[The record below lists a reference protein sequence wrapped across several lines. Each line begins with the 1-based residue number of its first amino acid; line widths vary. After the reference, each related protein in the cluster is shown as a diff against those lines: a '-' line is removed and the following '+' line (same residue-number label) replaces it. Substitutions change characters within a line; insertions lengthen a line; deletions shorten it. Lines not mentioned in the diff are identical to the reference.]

1 MQSSSSFGGNGGYQ
15 IQELEKDS
23 PAAKTNIHNGDY
35 IIEVNRKN
43 IEKQDYQYV
52 QDLINNTYQKDQQ
65 IKLLVIDD
73 TGYQWYKTHHQPFES
88 LSSDANITS

>member
-52 QDLINNTYQKDQQ
+52 QNLIDDTYRNDQQ
-65 IKLLVIDD
+65 IQLLIIDD
-73 TGYQWYKTHHQPFES
+73 NGYQWYKKRQHPFDS
-88 LSSDANITS
+88 LLLKDNIA